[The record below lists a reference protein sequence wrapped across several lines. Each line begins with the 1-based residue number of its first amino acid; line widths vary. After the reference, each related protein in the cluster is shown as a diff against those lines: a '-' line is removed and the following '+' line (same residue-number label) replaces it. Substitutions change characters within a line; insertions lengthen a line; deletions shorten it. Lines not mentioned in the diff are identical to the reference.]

1 MESQSNEVSNKEN
14 QSQGRQMAAKTCSS
28 GRLPLRNARTNTDG
42 GEKEKRGFMK
52 RMLRGPGRG
61 GGRKVVSPRNT
72 SETGA
77 GDGNEAPEAA
87 LPCPALSQSTSTL
100 RAGGAK
106 KNFVKANKLA
116 AASARN
122 LRSASHLKAST
133 PGVSAGLQVT
143 SSKLGGS
150 SRSLNST
157 PGSGGRGGSR
167 SRPRQFSR
175 QLDSRQSFHFGSRS
189 VKARDVSPA
198 VTRKSLSSAPE
209 IVVTP
214 SIPKSVRRPR
224 PPHQAGVLSAR
235 TEEEE
240 EYLGPAHTSK
250 RETIESLTVR
260 LEQLTLEVEKTRR
273 ENSELMTRME
283 MSQKENKKEVESL
296 SALIEKTSRKHEE
309 DLKNVLEMSKC
320 QLESQRLE
328 FKEEIRKLLSFKDP
342 VNKSKE
348 KDGNVQSGK
357 RGQDNFR
364 NTSDRLL
371 NKIQR
376 LSARMSLQDS
386 DMKELIEVKS
396 WNERKLE
403 SELQK
408 LDSAKKTPPG
418 DCSDLLQSSGS
429 RSESDLAAM

>member
-1 MESQSNEVSNKEN
+1 M
-14 QSQGRQMAAKTCSS
+14 
-28 GRLPLRNARTNTDG
+28 
-42 GEKEKRGFMK
+42 
-52 RMLRGPGRG
+52 
-61 GGRKVVSPRNT
+61 
-72 SETGA
+72 
-77 GDGNEAPEAA
+77 
-87 LPCPALSQSTSTL
+87 
-100 RAGGAK
+100 
-106 KNFVKANKLA
+106 KANKLA

-175 QLDSRQSFHFGSRS
+175 QLDSRQSFHFGRS

-224 PPHQAGVLSAR
+224 PPHQAGVLSAG
-235 TEEEE
+235 TEEEEE
-240 EYLGPAHTSK
+240 EYLGHAHTSK
-250 RETIESLTVR
+250 RETMESLTVR

-408 LDSAKKTPPG
+408 LDSAKKMPPA